1 MYWKKIKRKYK
12 FKIYFPNGLD
22 PQPDPATVNRASFPL
37 NRCVPSST
45 PTVAMPGIPV
55 VSSRQRHP
63 AARPLARPCHYP
75 STPCGSPTPCRAMAS
90 AAPFAHVGRP
100 MPAHLAWSV
109 DKQRPDK
116 LLPNHRPLQGSRP
129 CSPTSA
135 HPSAMSTHVHWL
147 P

>member
-22 PQPDPATVNRASFPL
+22 PQPNPATVNRASFPL

-45 PTVAMPGIPV
+45 PTAAMPGIPV

-90 AAPFAHVGRP
+90 AAPRAHVGRP

-109 DKQRPDK
+109 DKRRPDTCA
-116 LLPNHRPLQGSRP
+116 LAAMTVPHCPRAPMAASTGRSRLD
-129 CSPTSA
+129 
-135 HPSAMSTHVHWL
+135 HPES
-147 P
+147 